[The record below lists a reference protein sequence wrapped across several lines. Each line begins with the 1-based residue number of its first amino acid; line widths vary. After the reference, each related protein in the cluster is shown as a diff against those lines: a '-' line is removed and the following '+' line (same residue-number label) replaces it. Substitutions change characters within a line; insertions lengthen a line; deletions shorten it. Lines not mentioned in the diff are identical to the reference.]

1 MRQVG
6 ILCAAA
12 LVALHETVLKLED
25 DHKKTKMLAGTWCPY
40 LCNLALSFLRSIIQS
55 HPLFAP
61 CRKSTD
67 NLYLL

>member
-12 LVALHETVLKLED
+12 LVALHETVIKLED
-25 DHKKTKMLAGTWCPY
+25 DHKKAKMLAGTWCPY
-40 LCNLALSFLRSIIQS
+40 LCNLALYFLRSIIQS
-55 HPLFAP
+55 HSLFAP